1 MPNDKRVIARGSG
14 VSRREEYAQA
24 TRQAIMDAAQQLF
37 AERGYFATKVDDIA
51 ALARVAPATVYAV
64 SGGKQGLLS
73 TLIDIWS
80 LDPIVKATLDR
91 AEKLDDPAEILRL
104 VASVVRQMRE
114 EFGDVMRV
122 LLNTAPHDPAVA
134 KSLAAGTARYR
145 EAFQQLVRRL
155 RKLNAFREG
164 IDPAT
169 ALDVLWFYLGYS
181 GLFVL
186 HDDNGWSYD
195 RAEQWL
201 YEECS
206 RALLRHPPKTA
217 PSKK

>member
-1 MPNDKRVIARGSG
+1 MARA
-14 VSRREEYAQA
+14 SRLTRRDEYAQA
-24 TRQAIMDAAQQLF
+24 TRQAILDAARKLF

-51 ALARVAPATVYAV
+51 AMARVAPATVYAV
-64 SGGKQGLLS
+64 SGGKQGLLN

-80 LDPIVKATLDR
+80 LDPIVKSSLDR
-91 AEKLDDPAEILRL
+91 LEKLDDPAEILRL
-104 VASVVRQMRE
+104 VASVVRQMRV
-114 EFGDVMRV
+114 EFGDIMRV

-134 KSLAAGTARYR
+134 QSLAAGTTRYR
-145 EAFQQLVRRL
+145 DAFQQLVKRL
-155 RKLNAFREG
+155 QKLNALREG
-164 IDPAT
+164 MDPAT

-195 RAEQWL
+195 RAEKWL
-201 YEECS
+201 CEQCS
-206 RALLRHPPKTA
+206 RALLRHPPKAA

>member
-1 MPNDKRVIARGSG
+1 MARA
-14 VSRREEYAQA
+14 SRLTRRDEYAQA
-24 TRQAIMDAAQQLF
+24 TRQAILDAARKLF

-64 SGGKQGLLS
+64 SGGKQGLLN

-80 LDPIVKATLDR
+80 LDPIVKASLDR
-91 AEKLDDPAEILRL
+91 LEKLDDPAEILRL
-104 VASVVRQMRE
+104 VASVVRQMRV
-114 EFGDVMRV
+114 EFGDIMRV

-134 KSLAAGTARYR
+134 QSLAAGTTRYR
-145 EAFQQLVRRL
+145 DAFQQLVKRL
-155 RKLNAFREG
+155 QKLNALREG
-164 IDPAT
+164 MDPAT

-201 YEECS
+201 YEECC
-206 RALLRHPPKTA
+206 RALLRHRPKTA
-217 PSKK
+217 PTKK

>member
-1 MPNDKRVIARGSG
+1 MARA
-14 VSRREEYAQA
+14 SRLTRRDEYAQA
-24 TRQAIMDAAQQLF
+24 TRQAILDAARKLF

-64 SGGKQGLLS
+64 SGGKQGLLN

-80 LDPIVKATLDR
+80 LDPIVKASLDR
-91 AEKLDDPAEILRL
+91 LEKLDDPAEILRL
-104 VASVVRQMRE
+104 VASVVRQMRV
-114 EFGDVMRV
+114 EFGDIMRV

-134 KSLAAGTARYR
+134 QSLAAGTTRYR
-145 EAFQQLVRRL
+145 DAFQQLVKRL
-155 RKLNAFREG
+155 QKLNALREG
-164 IDPAT
+164 MDPAT

-195 RAEQWL
+195 RAEKWL
-201 YEECS
+201 CEQCS
-206 RALLRHPPKTA
+206 RALLRHPPRAA

>member
-1 MPNDKRVIARGSG
+1 MARA
-14 VSRREEYAQA
+14 SRLTRRDEYAQA
-24 TRQAIMDAAQQLF
+24 TRQAILDAARKLF

-64 SGGKQGLLS
+64 SGGKQGLLN

-80 LDPIVKATLDR
+80 LDPIVKSSLDR
-91 AEKLDDPAEILRL
+91 LEKLDDPAEILRL
-104 VASVVRQMRE
+104 VASVVRQMRV
-114 EFGDVMRV
+114 EFGDIMRV

-134 KSLAAGTARYR
+134 QSLAAGTTRYR
-145 EAFQQLVRRL
+145 DAFQQLVKRL
-155 RKLNAFREG
+155 QKLNALREG
-164 IDPAT
+164 MDPAT

-195 RAEQWL
+195 RAEKWL
-201 YEECS
+201 CEQCS
-206 RALLRHPPKTA
+206 RALLRHPPKAA

>member
-1 MPNDKRVIARGSG
+1 MARA
-14 VSRREEYAQA
+14 SRLTRRDEYAQA
-24 TRQAIMDAAQQLF
+24 TRQAILDAARKLF

-64 SGGKQGLLS
+64 SGGKQGLLN

-80 LDPIVKATLDR
+80 LDPIVKASLDR
-91 AEKLDDPAEILRL
+91 VEKLDDPVETLRF
-104 VASVVRQMRE
+104 VAAVVRQMRE
-114 EFGDVMRV
+114 EFGDIMRV

-145 EAFQQLVRRL
+145 DAFQQLVRRL
-155 RKLNAFREG
+155 QKLNALREG
-164 IDPAT
+164 MDPAT

-201 YEECS
+201 YEECC

-217 PSKK
+217 SSKK